1 MHSRCR
7 NCGCFREPVR
17 DRDLF
22 DAPLPVPAVS
32 DPFAAFHRES
42 HRREA
47 EARRKGVCRLVGAE
61 RRARRDFTHQSLRG
75 AS

>member
-1 MHSRCR
+1 MT
-7 NCGCFREPVR
+7 PTPQA
-17 DRDLF
+17 DLF
-22 DAPLPVPAVS
+22 GGPLPVPGVS

-75 AS
+75 AT